1 MNEVMKLRPLGNRV
15 IVKPEETTE
24 KTKGGIYLPDTAS
37 KEKPQ
42 MGTVVAVG
50 TGKVLDNGQKVPME
64 VKKND
69 KVIFSKYAGTEI
81 KINEVEHLILSE
93 NDILAIS
100 E

>member
-1 MNEVMKLRPLGNRV
+1 MENLKLRPLGNRV
-15 IVKPEETTE
+15 IVKPEVVHE

-42 MGTVVAVG
+42 MGVVIAVG
-50 TGKVLDNGQKVPME
+50 TGRVLENGQKVPME

-81 KINEVEHLILSE
+81 KIDEVEHLILTES
-93 NDILAIS
+93 DILAIS

>member
-1 MNEVMKLRPLGNRV
+1 MENMKLRPLGNRV
-15 IVKPEETTE
+15 IVKPEETTD

-42 MGTVVAVG
+42 MGKVIAVG
-50 TGKVLDNGQKVPME
+50 TGKILESGQKVPME
-64 VKKND
+64 VKVND
-69 KVIFSKYAGTEI
+69 KVLFSKYAGTEI

-93 NDILAIS
+93 TDILAVTN